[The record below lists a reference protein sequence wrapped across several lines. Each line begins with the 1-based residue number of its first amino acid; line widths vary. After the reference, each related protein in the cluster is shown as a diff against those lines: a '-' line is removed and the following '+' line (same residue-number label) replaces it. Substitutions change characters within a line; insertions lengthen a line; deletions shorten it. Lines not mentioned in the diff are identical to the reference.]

1 MTMMKTTGMEKDR
14 ERWREEGREEEKKG
28 RREGEIEE
36 SPLTDCIC
44 K

>member
-14 ERWREEGREEEKKG
+14 ERWREEEREEEKKG